1 MKRRHN
7 RAFVIGLLLFTILF
21 TSAYGLLS
29 ANLNITGTAT
39 GAGDFKIEFTNY
51 NISDETKATVT
62 LDTERTS
69 MNIQATLS
77 YPGDMVTINFTISNT
92 GSLASI
98 VDDLVINENDTAD
111 FDIEINDLDNIIGTS
126 LGVGQST
133 NGSIVIS
140 WDIASTTAEPEDVN
154 FVVTITYLQ
163 ATP

>member
-1 MKRRHN
+1 
-7 RAFVIGLLLFTILF
+7 
-21 TSAYGLLS
+21 
-29 ANLNITGTAT
+29 
-39 GAGDFKIEFTNY
+39 
-51 NISDETKATVT
+51 
-62 LDTERTS
+62 

-154 FVVTITYLQ
+154 FDVTITYLQ